1 MDEPAATV
9 LRVESGCEQH
19 DITSQKTVIFMER
32 EQM

>member
-1 MDEPAATV
+1 MEEPAASMF
-9 LRVESGCEQH
+9 RVENGCKQH